1 MLLLSLKISHPNTLH
16 TPLWSRQHK
25 RPPRVTNESAGSWF
39 LHSAAPN
46 TLAHSWW
53 QALRPR
59 LPHHRWLSKRRT
71 VTRLTSNVGQRHRHK
86 LFTGPAPRTI
96 YYRRELTCARSP
108 THARICIFINNKQN
122 NKVFLLMCG
131 WSIHACLEINS
142 QPVIASASNMSKRQ
156 RGRESERFSRDG
168 RALHVCLPDPARKVV
183 KTNLRFAQLG
193 VHVLDFSHRW
203 CTLSFHPRR
212 WKWRKSKLYEYNK
225 EYHCFNHFITIMK
238 LITFGSFLIT

>member
-156 RGRESERFSRDG
+156 RGRESERFSGTDERYMC
-168 RALHVCLPDPARKVV
+168 VCLIPRERSSKQILDLCNSACMFWTFRTDDARSAFIHVGGNGE
-183 KTNLRFAQLG
+183 NLN
-193 VHVLDFSHRW
+193 
-203 CTLSFHPRR
+203 CMNIIRR
-212 WKWRKSKLYEYNK
+212 
-225 EYHCFNHFITIMK
+225 ITI
-238 LITFGSFLIT
+238 LIIS

>member
-142 QPVIASASNMSKRQ
+142 QPVIASASNTSKRQ
-156 RGRESERFSRDG
+156 RGRESERFSGTDERYMC
-168 RALHVCLPDPARKVV
+168 VCLIPRERSSKQILDLRNSACMFWTFRTDDARSAFIHVGGNGE
-183 KTNLRFAQLG
+183 NLNCMNTIRSIT
-193 VHVLDFSHRW
+193 VLIIS
-203 CTLSFHPRR
+203 
-212 WKWRKSKLYEYNK
+212 
-225 EYHCFNHFITIMK
+225 
-238 LITFGSFLIT
+238 

>member
-108 THARICIFINNKQN
+108 THTRICIFINNKQN
-122 NKVFLLMCG
+122 NKVFLLCVAGASM
-131 WSIHACLEINS
+131 HAWRS
-142 QPVIASASNMSKRQ
+142 IASLWLHLHQTRV
-156 RGRESERFSRDG
+156 RGSEGG
-168 RALHVCLPDPARKVV
+168 RARDSAGTDERYMCVCLIPRERSSKQILDLRNSACMFWTFRTDDARSAFIHVGGNGE
-183 KTNLRFAQLG
+183 NLNCMNIIRSIT
-193 VHVLDFSHRW
+193 VLIIS
-203 CTLSFHPRR
+203 
-212 WKWRKSKLYEYNK
+212 
-225 EYHCFNHFITIMK
+225 
-238 LITFGSFLIT
+238 